1 MRSLEETLVTVDI
14 IEIEMYLDDLMSLIR
29 IRLSQYG

>member
-14 IEIEMYLDDLMSLIR
+14 IEIEMYLDDLMLVR